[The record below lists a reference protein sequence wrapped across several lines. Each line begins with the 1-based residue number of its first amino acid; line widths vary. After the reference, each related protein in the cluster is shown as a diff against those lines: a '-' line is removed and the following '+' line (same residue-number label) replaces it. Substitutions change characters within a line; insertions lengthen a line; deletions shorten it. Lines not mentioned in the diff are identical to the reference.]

1 MRSPKGAKILPK
13 RLAGV
18 QMSERTLAKYLGLLL
33 EDPYDTELVD
43 GLRELL
49 KSPNP
54 ANDDQDPLRLLE
66 AARGGHERRGEFLAA
81 SWLMEL
87 ETELVADDP
96 DFQKVLVKELG
107 RVRRDELMDD
117 RGALVAYQKLGG
129 LESDD
134 PEVAHAVDQIQQVEE
149 KWAEVARRF
158 VEEARE
164 AVDPRLKT
172 SLLTRAAALMWQYG
186 GESTIEEA
194 DAIFDEALAAD
205 PSHMCTARQYA
216 LSLRARGRWDDVVSV
231 FVRSATAAR
240 TREEK
245 AGAWLQAARVLQ
257 RPLED
262 SERAADAYRKVLKFS
277 PTDAEAL
284 GALVEHYTE
293 LEAWDE
299 LAEMYESALRSRQAL
314 EAEKGMLLQLAMVHW
329 RFRDDPESAEPF
341 FARLRKIDAAHPG
354 MLDFYR
360 GQIGNDDPNGRFLTI
375 LGDALR
381 TTMDPKQQLALARE
395 LGHRAQLADRPERA
409 LEAWKLVERLAPGD
423 VDARAALQQLYQHSG
438 KWNAL
443 SESIRGEVE
452 ALLPD
457 AKEEKLRLLRDL
469 IPIYR
474 DALQLDSMLIQVYG
488 EILTVSPYDS
498 EALSSLSKL
507 YEGAGRWN
515 ELIQI
520 LDRQAEV
527 ASDTE
532 VKVGLYVRIA
542 GLWLERFG
550 NLKQATEPLE
560 RVLRL
565 QPTHHEAIA
574 QLKDIYT
581 KKRNW
586 EALVAILGREADLA
600 EDPVVRLDKKM
611 EMAQLC
617 TERLH
622 KNATAIT
629 LWKEILGETP
639 DPAEALDALE
649 KLAEREKDWVTL
661 AEVLQSRMEAAATE
675 PEQVEQLHR
684 LGVLYVE
691 RLDRPSEAVGVWV
704 RLLELDPDNS
714 RVRRMLKDAYLQ
726 LNDWESLEA
735 LYAEADDWAGFAE
748 LLGHAAEQSEDPESV
763 VKLSLR
769 AAALYGD
776 RVADLHRA
784 ARYYERALAAD
795 ATSIDAA
802 KGLLPIY
809 EKDHKW
815 PDYAKCLEVI
825 VAGSDRDEDLD
836 IRIKRLVSLRS
847 VHLNRLRDPRAS
859 LGWATRAYL
868 LAPADPAMVAGL
880 EESAEASGAYA
891 DLVAL
896 FRDRLEAASVSDTE
910 RLDLQRRIASI
921 AGERLG
927 ESEESIR
934 RLEAILEVVPNDAE
948 AIAVLDRLYRSER
961 RFADLRTLYER
972 RLDNVADPAEE
983 WVLLNEVAQV
993 EEEQL
998 GDLPA
1003 AAERHW
1009 EILAKNPHDVDA
1021 LRAVERLSQQLKQ
1034 WDRLDAALARRLQS
1048 KVGDEDR
1055 LSVYLQLA
1063 DLRRIYL
1070 EDSAG
1075 ALECY
1080 RNALALDGR
1089 NEVAI
1094 GGLEALS
1101 AQGGAVGIE
1110 AIDLL
1115 ELAYA
1120 KRGHFAKLAAL
1131 LRTRLEKTE
1140 DADEQRALK
1149 LRLADLSSSELDDAT
1164 GAYEALESVFLDNP
1178 EDLDLLDRLTGVA
1191 EVSNQQVAL
1200 ANALVLVFDGGDVG
1214 GEVELTVCRR
1224 AAELFEVALGTP
1236 EEAARFHRRVLELEP
1251 DDGAA
1256 FAALKQVYT
1265 KHEQWDDLRALYQ
1278 GRIEATTDAG
1288 AKLDLLLQLC
1298 FLFEEILDEPKHAIS
1313 TYEHALELDPTHTP
1327 SRRAL
1332 QRLYGRLRRWPELAE
1347 LLQRDLDEAS
1357 GQEAVD
1363 LAYELGTIYETRL
1376 NRAVDAVDHFELV
1389 LESSPTHLRAQE
1401 ALERLMS
1408 NRDERQRVASI
1419 LQPIFESQ
1427 GAWGELSKV
1436 LEVQLEDLSDPSSR
1450 AGHLVRIGEL
1460 SETKLRDDELAF
1472 DAYARAVR
1480 EDVADGAARSD
1491 LARLASKLTRHRQRA
1506 ELLERGL
1513 ATVGDEF
1520 IKTELLLELAELWDV
1535 SEPEPDEAERIY
1547 QQLIRLERD
1556 NPEIVLKASRA
1567 LERIHTGS
1575 GDHPALAR
1583 DLRRQLQFEE
1593 DETRRAELFPR
1604 LADLF
1609 ETTLHDADAAIEV
1622 HEERLENDP
1631 AQTDAL
1637 LALERLYESQERW
1650 ELLVEVLE
1658 RRAELS
1664 DDEQEQLSLA
1674 RRVAEVHEKRLGSV
1688 ENAILAHR
1696 DLLLRFGSDEPSSAA
1711 LTRLYRQT
1719 ERWQELLEITEM
1731 RAADADDEEQRTGFR
1746 FEAAELMRTR
1756 TGEVERAFELYRELL
1771 DSAPGH
1777 APTVAALE
1785 ELAAGSDA
1793 HLRVAAANRLLDQYA
1808 TDGRPAEQVRMLEIM
1823 AAADD
1828 PSERVRALLR
1838 AAAISEVDIKDLDAA
1853 FELTGRALREG
1864 VDLDDFE
1871 RVLGDYERHAESTG
1885 RFSELMATLGR
1896 IAPEL
1901 LDADLRMQVRM
1912 RAASIA
1918 QTRLSDTDF
1927 ARAQYQSVLEAQPDH
1942 RAALDALLTLVEDA
1956 GATRELVELLRR
1968 KGELCEDREERA
1980 ALLVRQAHLYQSEL
1994 DDPESAIE
2002 ALDRA
2007 LGESDHPLAYE
2018 GLERLYRRTQRW
2030 EDLATLYER
2039 EIDQRIGDPA
2049 SVRYELGELCMK
2061 RLKEP
2066 LRALDQFREALSQ
2079 NPDHEPTIRALEA
2092 LVEQSEHRGPAAEML
2107 EPLYLRRMDWA
2118 KVTETLEVRLDAVVD
2133 PSQRLELLRHLG
2145 DVQES
2150 HLEDLDGALETYGRL
2165 FAEDPHDPHSL
2176 ETLTRLARSLGRWD
2190 RLAAILDATLR
2201 AVEVDDGD
2209 TAAIALTTAK
2219 LYDQRLEELNRA
2231 GYFYQRALTY
2241 DPSNKEAG
2249 KALAS
2254 VYARSGRWEPLL
2266 DLDRERESFA
2276 ESDDERVAI
2285 LHEIARTEVD
2295 ELEVPQDGIITYRRI
2310 LEIEPANAEA
2320 ATRLDALLEGA
2331 AQWSELAA
2339 HIEFQIGNATDARIG
2354 LALRQRLGALT
2365 ETKLDNPAGALDIFE
2380 DVLADRPDYAAALAA
2395 VSRFVEDQ
2403 EHGPRAVQVLEPIH
2417 RQSGDWQALV
2427 SILEA
2432 KARQVD
2438 DPFEEAETWRE
2449 VGRLHEGPG
2458 RDAAK
2463 AFDAWGKA
2471 LVAEPADEATRA
2483 EVDRLA
2489 EALDSWESYI
2499 EICEQAAAAA
2509 VEPSLRGSFLRS
2521 VAETQDRELG
2531 DPRASIKTYRRIL
2544 EADPEANQTLDDLEG
2559 LQVMVGDWEGLSWV
2573 YEQKL
2578 ERADEPDPRAELLCR
2593 LGGLWEEQLSNPERA
2608 VEYYQRAADEKPDD
2622 GAAYEAL
2629 DRLFASANDSERL
2642 AEVLER
2648 RMQLEEEPEVRVEA
2662 GMRLAELYEAQLG
2675 RPDAACDALRVVV
2688 EADPEHRGALQ
2699 GLSRL
2704 YERQGQW
2711 PELVEVLQ
2719 RRTDAA
2725 ANEAERVELTYQ
2737 LGNIM
2742 ERELDDELS
2751 AIAVYGQILR
2761 IDVGHEPSVQALL
2774 RITKLADYR
2783 EDAASVLEPY
2793 LRTQERWNDLAM
2805 LLRLRADAMTDPQ
2818 HKAEQLVA
2826 LAEVHEHGRKDP
2838 NSALDALLQSI
2849 GERPEDE
2856 EILDRAEVL
2865 AAGLQRWSDLVEVL
2879 FAEAGA
2885 SLDSGRGA
2893 ALYGRVA
2900 RICEDELKDLSKA
2913 IDARERA
2920 LSLLGDDSS
2929 TLETLDRLLQ
2939 QTQQWD
2945 RVHEVISRRLDV
2957 QGADRPT
2964 LLLRQGRLRAEHLGD
2979 YEGALGA
2986 YEKAMEEDPGRDDT
3000 LAAVRDL
3007 TAKPQV
3013 AASALDLLEAY
3024 HRGAGNLEEVVRLYE
3039 QRVELAATDAD
3050 RVALLTEAAAIWEN
3064 DIGRPEQALKAL
3076 RDAVRTDPRD
3086 LTLIDSLERLAE
3098 VSGDWAVLD
3107 GLVEEI
3113 AAHGDLDRREMYELR
3128 LRSAGWYRDRLSD
3141 PRSAERAL
3149 TEALELDPEPLEA
3162 HSQRVDLI
3170 RSEGRTGDLV
3180 NALRAWAEV
3189 DPSSDQR
3196 IVVLR
3201 EAAELARVELSEPEL
3216 AAACYQEL
3224 IAVEPDDLDAL
3235 RALSEIRHDQ
3245 SRWNEVVGLLERQ
3258 MEIAAGEERAQ
3269 VARATGQV
3277 YRDQLD
3283 DPRAAIR
3290 AYEVALE
3297 IDENDA
3303 STMDAL
3309 EALYRDN
3316 DRLES
3321 LRTLLERR
3329 ASSASDDDRIAM
3341 QLRLAQLYEDSFRDQ
3356 AAAIDMFGQ
3365 VVLADP
3371 NNEVANA
3378 DLERLYQ
3385 ATGAWDELI
3394 ALLLSRVG
3402 HASDEAQR
3410 VLLARIADL
3419 HLDKRHDEDAAIVI
3433 YERINTELGADE
3445 DSLRALAGLYE
3456 RKGSWTRVADT
3467 LERLVG
3473 RLDGEAAIE
3482 LSHRVADVWEEH
3494 VGDDAQSV
3502 RALRGAYERFPED
3515 AKTRERVKAYYE
3527 TGGDYPA
3534 LVEVMDAEL
3543 RAASSDADRLTL
3555 LRAISDVYRDKLDSP
3570 GEAAGYLERAVELDS
3585 SDRGALVPL
3594 CDLYIA
3600 AGRQQDA
3607 VPILRQIIESYGR
3620 QRSKELATHQ
3630 HRLGQAL
3637 AAMGD
3642 AEGALSAY
3650 DAAFKIDLTNV
3661 AILRDLGKLTHAA
3674 GDLDRAQKS
3683 FRALLLQKLEP
3694 DSGIQKAD
3702 VYFYLGD
3709 IAAKTDDPRK
3719 AITMLERALAEDASH
3734 AQAAALLAEL
3744 KG

>member
-1 MRSPKGAKILPK
+1 
-13 RLAGV
+13 
-18 QMSERTLAKYLGLLL
+18 MSELTLTEYLGLLL
-33 EDPYDTELVD
+33 ENPYDIELVD
-43 GLRELL
+43 GLREFL

-66 AARGGHERRGEFLAA
+66 AARGGHERRGDFLAA

-117 RGALVAYQKLGG
+117 RGALVAYEQLGG
-129 LESDD
+129 LASDD
-134 PEVAHAVDQIQQVEE
+134 PEVAQAVDQIQQVEE
-149 KWAEVARRF
+149 KWAEIARRF
-158 VEEARE
+158 IEEARE
-164 AVDPRLKT
+164 AVDPRLRT
-172 SLLTRAAALMWQYG
+172 SLLTRAASLMWQYG
-186 GESTIEEA
+186 GDPIADEA

-231 FVRSATAAR
+231 FVRAATAAR

-245 AGAWLQAARVLQ
+245 ASAWLQAARVLR

-262 SERAADAYRKVLKFS
+262 SERAADAYRKVLKLS
-277 PTDAEAL
+277 PTDSEAL

-299 LAEMYESALRSRQAL
+299 LAEMYESALRSRQTL

-341 FARLRKIDAAHPG
+341 FTRLRKIDAAHPG

-360 GQIGNDDPNGRFLTI
+360 GRIGDEDLNGRFLTI

-381 TTMDPKQQLALARE
+381 TTTDPKQKLALARE
-395 LGHRAQLADRPERA
+395 LGHRAQTEDRPERA

-423 VDARAALQQLYQHSG
+423 VDARAALQQLYQLSG

-443 SESIRGEVE
+443 SESIRGEVD
-452 ALLPD
+452 ALSPD
-457 AKEEKLRLLRDL
+457 SKEEKLRLLRDL

-474 DALQLDSMLIQVYG
+474 DALHLDSMLIQVYG
-488 EILTVSPYDS
+488 EILVLSPFDS
-498 EALSSLSKL
+498 EALSALSEL

-527 ASDTE
+527 ASDTDD
-532 VKVGLYVRIA
+532 KVALYVRIA

-550 NLKQATEPLE
+550 NLKQATQPLE

-565 QPTHHEAIA
+565 QPDHQEALA

-600 EDPVVRLDKKM
+600 DDPSTRLDKKV

-622 KNATAIT
+622 KNADAIT
-629 LWKEILGETP
+629 LWKEILSESP
-639 DPAEALDALE
+639 EPAPALDALE
-649 KLAEREKDWVTL
+649 KLSEREKDWDTL
-661 AEVLQSRMEAAATE
+661 AEVLKSRADAAASDAKR
-675 PEQVEQLHR
+675 VEHLHR
-684 LGVLYVE
+684 LGALYME
-691 RLDRPSEAVGVWV
+691 RLERPAEAVEVWV
-704 RLLELDPDNS
+704 RLLGLDPDNS
-714 RVRRMLKDAYLQ
+714 RVRRMLKDAYLR
-726 LNDWESLEA
+726 LNDWESLEQ
-735 LYAEADDWAGFAE
+735 LYAEGEDWAGFAE
-748 LLGHAAEQSEDPESV
+748 LLGHAAEQAEDSESS

-769 AAALYGD
+769 AAEIYADRAGD
-776 RVADLHRA
+776 PHRA
-784 ARYYERALAAD
+784 ARYYERALATD
-795 ATSIDAA
+795 ATNIEAA
-802 KGLLPIY
+802 EGLLPIY

-815 PDYAKCLEVI
+815 PEYAKTLEVV
-825 VAGSDRDEDLD
+825 VAGSDKDEDLD
-836 IRIKRLVSLRS
+836 VQIQRLISLRS
-847 VHLNRLRDPRAS
+847 VYLNRIRDPEAS

-868 LAPADPAMVAGL
+868 LSPADPAIVAGL

-896 FRDRLEAASVSDTE
+896 FRARLATATVSEEE

-934 RLEAILEVVPNDAE
+934 QLEGILEVVPNDAE
-948 AIAVLDRLYRSER
+948 AIAVLDRLYRAER
-961 RFADLRTLYER
+961 RFADLRALYER
-972 RLDNVADPAEE
+972 RLESAADPSEE

-1009 EILAKNPHDVDA
+1009 KILSKNPHDVDA

-1055 LSVYLQLA
+1055 LAVYLQLA
-1063 DLRRIYL
+1063 DLRRLYL

-1094 GGLEALS
+1094 AGLEALS
-1101 AQGGAVGIE
+1101 AQGGASGLD

-1115 ELAYA
+1115 EPAYA
-1120 KRGHFAKLAAL
+1120 KRGHFTKLAEL
-1131 LRTRLEKTE
+1131 LRTRLENTK
-1140 DADEQRALK
+1140 DADERRTLK

-1178 EDLDLLDRLTGVA
+1178 QDVGLLDRLTGVA
-1191 EVSNQQVAL
+1191 EASNQQEAL
-1200 ANALVLVFDGGDVG
+1200 SRALVLVLDGGDAE
-1214 GEVELTVCRR
+1214 GEVELTLCRR
-1224 AAELFEVALGTP
+1224 AAELFDVALGTP
-1236 EEAARFHRRVLELEP
+1236 EAASRFHARILELEP
-1251 DDGAA
+1251 GDAAA

-1265 KHEQWDDLRALYQ
+1265 KHEEWDQLRALYQ

-1313 TYEHALELDPTHTP
+1313 SYEQALELDPTHTP

-1332 QRLYGRLRRWPELAE
+1332 QRLYARLQRWPELAE
-1347 LLQRDLDEAS
+1347 LLERDLDEAS

-1363 LAYELGTIYETRL
+1363 LAYELGTIYENRL
-1376 NRAVDAVDHFELV
+1376 GRVVDAVDHFELV
-1389 LESSPTHLRAQE
+1389 LASSPTHLRAQE
-1401 ALERLMS
+1401 ALERLMG

-1427 GAWGELSKV
+1427 GAWGELAKV

-1450 AGHLVRIGEL
+1450 AAHLVRIGEL

-1480 EDVADGAARSD
+1480 EDAADGVARSD
-1491 LARLASKLTRHRQRA
+1491 LARLASKLGRHRQRA

-1513 ATVGDEF
+1513 ATVGDDF
-1520 IKTELLLELAELWDV
+1520 VKTEILVELAELWDV
-1535 SEPEPDEAERIY
+1535 SEPEPVEAEKTY
-1547 QQLIRLERD
+1547 QQLIRAERD

-1567 LERIHTGS
+1567 LERLHAES
-1575 GDHPALAR
+1575 GDDAALAR

-1593 DETRRAELFPR
+1593 DEARRDELYPM

-1609 ETTLHDADAAIEV
+1609 ETTLHDADAAIEL
-1622 HEERLENDP
+1622 HQERLENDP
-1631 AQTDAL
+1631 TQVDAL
-1637 LALERLYESQERW
+1637 AALERLYASQNRW
-1650 ELLVEVLE
+1650 EPLVEVLE
-1658 RRAELS
+1658 RRAELC
-1664 DDEQEQLSLA
+1664 DEEQEQLSLA
-1674 RRVAEVHEKRLGSV
+1674 RRVAEVHEERLGSV
-1688 ENAILAHR
+1688 ENAISAHR
-1696 DLLLRFGSDEPSSAA
+1696 DLISRFGSDEPSLAA

-1719 ERWQELLEITEM
+1719 ERWPELLEITEM
-1731 RAADADDEEQRTGFR
+1731 RAVDADDPERRTGFR
-1746 FEAAELMRTR
+1746 FEAAELMRNK
-1756 TGEVERAFELYRELL
+1756 TGEGERAFELYRDLL
-1771 DSAPGH
+1771 DAVPGH

-1785 ELAAGSDA
+1785 ELAAGADA
-1793 HLRVAAANRLLDQYA
+1793 YLRVAAANRLLEQYA
-1808 TDGRPAEQVRMLEIM
+1808 NDGRPDDQVRMLEIV
-1823 AAADD
+1823 AAGDD
-1828 PSERVRALLR
+1828 PGERVRALLS
-1838 AAAISEVDIKDLDAA
+1838 AAEISEVQSEDLDAA

-1864 VDLDDFE
+1864 VDLDDLE
-1871 RVLGDYERHAESTG
+1871 RVLGDYERLADATGGTAE
-1885 RFSELMATLGR
+1885 LIATLGR

-1901 LDADLRMQVRM
+1901 LDADLRTQVRM

-1918 QTRLSDTDF
+1918 RERLSNDDF
-1927 ARAQYQSVLEAQPDH
+1927 ARTQYQSVLDEQPDH
-1942 RAALDALLTLVEDA
+1942 EAALDALLTLVEEA

-1968 KGELCEDREERA
+1968 KGELCDDPEERA

-2030 EDLATLYER
+2030 DDLATLYER

-2049 SVRYELGELCMK
+2049 AVRYELGELC
-2061 RLKEP
+2061 LKWLGEP

-2079 NPDHEPTIRALEA
+2079 NPDHEPTVRALEA
-2092 LVEQSEHRGPAAEML
+2092 LVEQSEHRGAAAEML

-2118 KVTETLEVRLDAVVD
+2118 KVTEILEVRLDAEVD

-2209 TAAIALTTAK
+2209 TAAIALTTAR

-2249 KALAS
+2249 QALAS

-2276 ESDDERVAI
+2276 ESDEERVAI

-2295 ELEVPQDGIITYRRI
+2295 ALDTPQDGVLTYRRI
-2310 LEIEPANAEA
+2310 LELDPTNDEA
-2320 ATRLDALLEGA
+2320 VTQLDALLERTA
-2331 AQWSELAA
+2331 EWDELAA
-2339 HIEFQIGNATDARIG
+2339 HIELQIGNAGDPR
-2354 LALRQRLGALT
+2354 LALELRQRLGALT
-2365 ETKLDNPAGALDIFE
+2365 ETKLDNRAGALDIYE
-2380 DVLADRPDYAAALAA
+2380 DVLVDRPDYAPAIEA
-2395 VSRFVEDQ
+2395 VSRFIEDA
-2403 EHGPRAVQVLEPIH
+2403 EHGPRAVQILEPIH

-2427 SILEA
+2427 GLLEA
-2432 KARQVD
+2432 KARQLD
-2438 DPFEEAETWRE
+2438 ERFEQAETWRE
-2449 VGRLHEGPG
+2449 VGRLYEGPG
-2458 RDAAK
+2458 LDAGK

-2471 LVAEPADEATRA
+2471 LVAEPADEATRS

-2489 EALDSWESYI
+2489 EALERWEAYI
-2499 EICEQAAAAA
+2499 ETCEQAAVAA
-2509 VEPSLRGSFLRS
+2509 EDPSLQGSFLRS

-2531 DPRASIKTYRRIL
+2531 DPRASIGTYRRLL
-2544 EADPEANQTLDDLEG
+2544 EADPEADQTLDDLEG

-2578 ERADEPDPRAELLCR
+2578 ERAQEPDPRAELLCR
-2593 LGGLWEEQLSNPERA
+2593 LGGLWEEQLSSPERA

-2622 GAAYEAL
+2622 GVAYEAL

-2642 AEVLER
+2642 ADVLEQ
-2648 RMQLEEEPEVRVEA
+2648 RMQVEEQPEVRVEV

-2675 RPDAACDALRVVV
+2675 RPDAACDALRAVA
-2688 EADPEHRGALQ
+2688 EAEPDHRGALQ

-2719 RRTDAA
+2719 RRTDTAA
-2725 ANEAERVELTYQ
+2725 HEAERVELTHQ

-2761 IDVGHEPSVQALL
+2761 IDPGHEPSVQALL

-2793 LRTQERWNDLAM
+2793 LRVQERWNDLAT

-2818 HKAEQLVA
+2818 DKAEQLVA

-2838 NSALDALLQSI
+2838 SSALDALLQSI

-2856 EILDRAEVL
+2856 EILDRAESL
-2865 AAGLQRWSDLVEVL
+2865 AAGLERWSDLVEVL
-2879 FAEAGA
+2879 FAEASA
-2885 SLDSGRGA
+2885 SLDTGRGA

-2900 RICEDELKDLSKA
+2900 RICEEELGDLSRA
-2913 IDARERA
+2913 IDAQERA
-2920 LSLLGDDSS
+2920 LSLLGDDSA

-2945 RVHEVISRRLDV
+2945 RVHEVISRRLDL
-2957 QGADRPT
+2957 QSADRPT
-2964 LLLRQGRLRAEHLGD
+2964 LLLRQGRLRAEQLGD

-2986 YEKAMEEDPGRDDT
+2986 YEKAMEQDPGREDT
-3000 LAAVRDL
+3000 LAAVRRL
-3007 TAKPQV
+3007 AAKPQV
-3013 AASALDLLEAY
+3013 AASALDLLEAHY
-3024 HRGAGNLEEVVRLYE
+3024 RGAGDLEEVVRLYE
-3039 QRVELAATDAD
+3039 ERVELAETDAD

-3086 LTLIDSLERLAE
+3086 LSLIDSLERLAE
-3098 VSGDWAVLD
+3098 EAENWEALD

-3113 AAHGDLDRREMYELR
+3113 GEHGDLDRREIYQLR
-3128 LRSAGWYRDRLSD
+3128 LRSAGWYLDRLSD
-3141 PRSAERAL
+3141 PRSAERELTAAL
-3149 TEALELDPEPLEA
+3149 GLDPEPLEA
-3162 HSQRVDLI
+3162 HARRVDLI
-3170 RSEGRTGDLV
+3170 RSQGRTRDLV

-3189 DPSSDQR
+3189 DPGSDRR
-3196 IVVLR
+3196 IVLLR
-3201 EAAELARVELSEPEL
+3201 EAAELACAELSEPEL
-3216 AAACYQEL
+3216 AADCYQEL
-3224 IAVEPDDLDAL
+3224 ISIEPEDIDAL
-3235 RALSEIRHDQ
+3235 RALVTIRRDQ
-3245 SRWNEVVGLLERQ
+3245 SRWNEAVGLLERQ
-3258 MEIAAGEERAQ
+3258 MELTAGNERAE

-3277 YRDQLD
+3277 YRDLLD

-3290 AYEVALE
+3290 AYEVAFE
-3297 IDENDA
+3297 IDENDVG
-3303 STMDAL
+3303 TMDAL
-3309 EALYRDN
+3309 ESLYRDN
-3316 DRLES
+3316 DRLEA
-3321 LRTLLERR
+3321 LRSLLERR
-3329 ASSASDDDRIAM
+3329 VSSAGDEDRMAV
-3341 QLRLAQLYEDSFRDQ
+3341 QLRLAKLYEQAFTDQ
-3356 AAAIDMFGQ
+3356 AAAIDIFQQ
-3365 VVLADP
+3365 VLLADP
-3371 NNEVANA
+3371 SHETANA
-3378 DLERLYQ
+3378 ELDRLYQ

-3402 HASDEAQR
+3402 HASSDVQR
-3410 VLLARIADL
+3410 GLLARIADL
-3419 HLDKRHDEDAAIVI
+3419 HLGKRNDEEAAITI
-3433 YERINTELGADE
+3433 YERINADLGSDE
-3445 DSLRALAGLYE
+3445 QSLRALAGLYE
-3456 RKGSWTRVADT
+3456 RRGSWTRVADT
-3467 LERLVG
+3467 LERLAG

-3482 LSHRVADVWEEH
+3482 LSHRVADVWEQK
-3494 VGDDAQSV
+3494 VGDIAQAG
-3502 RALRGAYERFPED
+3502 RALRGAHERFPQD
-3515 AKTRERVKAYYE
+3515 ADTRERLKAYYE
-3527 TGGDYPA
+3527 TDGDYGA
-3534 LVEVMDAEL
+3534 LVEVLDGEL
-3543 RAASSDADRLTL
+3543 RAAGSDADRLTL
-3555 LRAISDVYRDKLDSP
+3555 LRAISDVYRDKLDAP
-3570 GEAAGYLERAVELDS
+3570 GEAASYLERAVELDG
-3585 SDRGALVPL
+3585 SDRAALVPL
-3594 CDLYIA
+3594 CDLYMA

-3620 QRSKELATHQ
+3620 QRSKDLAAHQ

-3642 AEGALSAY
+3642 AEGALAAY

-3709 IAAKTDDPRK
+3709 IAAKTDDTRK
-3719 AITMLERALAEDASH
+3719 AITMLERALAEDSGH
-3734 AQAAALLAEL
+3734 AQAAELLAEL

>member
-1 MRSPKGAKILPK
+1 
-13 RLAGV
+13 
-18 QMSERTLAKYLGLLL
+18 MSERTLAKYLGLLL
-33 EDPYDTELVD
+33 EDPYDMGLVD

-54 ANDDQDPLRLLE
+54 ANDGQDPLRLLE

-117 RGALVAYQKLGG
+117 RGALVAYEKLGG

-134 PEVAHAVDQIQQVEE
+134 PEVAQAVDQIQQVEE

-172 SLLTRAAALMWQYG
+172 SLLTRAASLMWQYG

-194 DAIFDEALAAD
+194 DSIFDEALAAD

-231 FVRSATAAR
+231 FVRSAIAAR

-245 AGAWLQAARVLQ
+245 ASAWLQAARVL
-257 RPLED
+257 RRSLAD

-299 LAEMYESALRSRQAL
+299 LAEMYESALRSRQTL

-329 RFRDDPESAEPF
+329 RFREDPESAEPF

-360 GQIGNDDPNGRFLTI
+360 GRIGSDDPDGRFLII

-381 TTMDPKQQLALARE
+381 TTTDPEQQLALARE
-395 LGHRAQLADRPERA
+395 LGHRAQTADRPERA

-452 ALLPD
+452 ALSAD

-488 EILTVSPYDS
+488 EILALSSHDS
-498 EALSSLSKL
+498 EALSSLSEL
-507 YEGAGRWN
+507 YESAGRWN
-515 ELIQI
+515 DLIQI

-527 ASDTE
+527 AADSG
-532 VKVGLYVRIA
+532 VQVALYMRIA

-550 NLKQATEPLE
+550 NLKQASQPLE

-565 QPTHHEAIA
+565 QPSHHEAAA

-586 EALVAILGREADLA
+586 EALLAILGREADVA
-600 EDPVVRLDKKM
+600 DDPATRLEKKM

-622 KNATAIT
+622 QNATAIT
-629 LWKEILGETP
+629 LWKEVLGETP
-639 DPAEALDALE
+639 DSAEALDALE
-649 KLAEREKDWVTL
+649 KLAEREKDWETL
-661 AEVLQSRMEAAATE
+661 AEVLQRRAEATASKT
-675 PEQVEQLHR
+675 EQVELLHR
-684 LGVLYVE
+684 LGVLYME
-691 RLDRPSEAVGVWV
+691 RLERPAEAAVVWLHV
-704 RLLELDPDNS
+704 LELEPDNS
-714 RVRRMLKDAYLQ
+714 RVRRMLKDAYLR

-735 LYAEADDWAGFAE
+735 LYTEANDWAGLAE
-748 LLGHAAEQSEDPESV
+748 LLGNTAEQVEDPESI

-769 AAALYGD
+769 AAALYGQ
-776 RVADLHRA
+776 RVGDLHRA
-784 ARYYERALAAD
+784 ARYYERALATDPTNIEA
-795 ATSIDAA
+795 ATA
-802 KGLLPIY
+802 LLPVY
-809 EKDHKW
+809 EQDHNW
-815 PDYAKCLEVI
+815 PDYAKSLEVV
-825 VAGSDRDEDLD
+825 VAASDKGDDLD
-836 IRIKRLVSLRS
+836 VRLERIVSLRS
-847 VHLNRLRDPRAS
+847 VYLNRLRDPRAS

-868 LAPADPAMVAGL
+868 LSPADPAVVAGL
-880 EESAEASGAYA
+880 EESAEATGAYA

-896 FRDRLEAASVSDTE
+896 FRDRLETTSVSDAE

-934 RLEAILEVVPNDAE
+934 QLEAILEVVPNDAE
-948 AIAVLDRLYRSER
+948 AIAVLDRLYRGER
-961 RFADLRTLYER
+961 RFVDLRTLYER
-972 RLDNVADPAEE
+972 RLENVADPAEE

-1009 EILAKNPHDVDA
+1009 KILATNPHDVDA

-1094 GGLEALS
+1094 AGLEALS
-1101 AQGGAVGIE
+1101 AHGGAVGIE

-1115 ELAYA
+1115 DPAYA

-1131 LRTRLEKTE
+1131 LRARLETTK
-1140 DADEQRALK
+1140 DADEQRLLK

-1178 EDLDLLDRLTGVA
+1178 QDLDLLDRLTGVA
-1191 EVSNQQVAL
+1191 EVSNQQEAL
-1200 ANALVLVFDGGDVG
+1200 AKALVLVLDADEVQ
-1214 GEVELTVCRR
+1214 GEVELTLCRR
-1224 AAELFEVALGTP
+1224 AAELYDVALGNA
-1236 EEAARFHRRVLELEP
+1236 EEAARFHGRVLELEP
-1251 DDGAA
+1251 GDAAA

-1265 KHEQWDDLRALYQ
+1265 KHEQWNDLRALYQ

-1313 TYEHALELDPTHTP
+1313 SYEQALELDPTHTP

-1332 QRLYGRLRRWPELAE
+1332 QRLYGRLQRWPELAE
-1347 LLQRDLDEAS
+1347 LLRRDLDEAT

-1376 NRAVDAVDHFELV
+1376 GRVVDAVDHFELV

-1401 ALERLMS
+1401 GLERLMVD
-1408 NRDERQRVASI
+1408 RDERQRVASI

-1450 AGHLVRIGEL
+1450 AAHLVRIGEL

-1480 EDVADGAARSD
+1480 EDAADGVARSD
-1491 LARLASKLTRHRQRA
+1491 LARLASKLSRHRQRA

-1513 ATVGDEF
+1513 ATVGDDF
-1520 IKTELLLELAELWDV
+1520 VKTELLLELAELWDV
-1535 SEPEPDEAERIY
+1535 SEPEPEQAERIY
-1547 QQLIRLERD
+1547 QQLIRAERD

-1567 LERIHTGS
+1567 LERLHSAS
-1575 GDHPALAR
+1575 GDHAGLAR

-1593 DETRRAELFPR
+1593 DEARRDELFPR
-1604 LADLF
+1604 LGELL
-1609 ETTLHDADAAIEV
+1609 ETTLHDADAAIEL
-1622 HEERLENDP
+1622 HQERLENDP
-1631 AQTDAL
+1631 AQVDAL
-1637 LALERLYESQERW
+1637 VALERLYESQERW

-1664 DDEQEQLSLA
+1664 DEDQEQKSLA
-1674 RRVAEVHEKRLGSV
+1674 RRVAEVHEQRLGSV

-1696 DLLLRFGSDEPSSAA
+1696 DLILRFGSDEPSLAA
-1711 LTRLYRQT
+1711 LARLYRQT
-1719 ERWQELLEITEM
+1719 ERWQELLEITET
-1731 RAADADDEEQRTGFR
+1731 RAEDADDPDQAAGFR

-1756 TGEVERAFELYRELL
+1756 TGELERAFELYRDLL
-1771 DSAPGH
+1771 DSVPGH
-1777 APTVAALE
+1777 EPTLAALE

-1793 HLRVAAANRLLDQYA
+1793 QLRVAAANRLLEQYG

-1828 PSERVRALLR
+1828 PSEGVRALLR
-1838 AAAISEVDIKDLDAA
+1838 AAEISEIERHDLDAA
-1853 FELTGRALREG
+1853 FEFIGRALREG

-1901 LDADLRMQVRM
+1901 LDADLRTRVRM

-1918 QTRLSDTDF
+1918 EERLSDADF
-1927 ARAQYQSVLEAQPDH
+1927 ARVQYQSVLEEQPDH
-1942 RAALDALLTLVEDA
+1942 RAALDALLQLVEEA

-2018 GLERLYRRTQRW
+2018 GLERLYRRTRRW

-2049 SVRYELGELCMK
+2049 AVRYELGELCMK

-2066 LRALDQFREALSQ
+2066 QRALDQFREALSQ
-2079 NPDHEPTIRALEA
+2079 NPDHEPTVRALEA
-2092 LVEQSEHRGPAAEML
+2092 LVEQSDEHRGPAAEL
-2107 EPLYLRRMDWA
+2107 LAPLYLRRMDWA
-2118 KVTETLEVRLDAVVD
+2118 KVTEILEVRLDAEAD
-2133 PSQRLELLRHLG
+2133 PSQRLDLLRHLG

-2165 FAEDPHDPHSL
+2165 FAEEPHDPHSL

-2190 RLAAILDATLR
+2190 RLAAILDQTLR

-2219 LYDQRLEELNRA
+2219 LYDERLEELNRA

-2254 VYARSGRWEPLL
+2254 VYARSGRWQALL

-2276 ESDDERVAI
+2276 QSADERVAI

-2295 ELEVPQDGIITYRRI
+2295 ELDAPQDGILTYRRI
-2310 LEIEPANAEA
+2310 LEIDPVNPVAV
-2320 ATRLDALLEGA
+2320 TRLDELLERA
-2331 AQWSELAA
+2331 AQWEELAA
-2339 HIEFQIGNATDARIG
+2339 HIEFQIGNAADAALG
-2354 LALRQRLGALT
+2354 LALRQRLGSLT
-2365 ETKLDNPAGALDIFE
+2365 ETQLDNPAGALDIFE
-2380 DVLADRPDYAAALAA
+2380 DVLADQPDYAPALAA
-2395 VSRFVEDQ
+2395 VSRFVDDA
-2403 EHGPRAVQVLEPIH
+2403 EHGPRAVQILEPIH

-2427 SILEA
+2427 QILEA
-2432 KARQVD
+2432 KAGQLE
-2438 DPFEEAETWRE
+2438 DPFEQAETWRE

-2458 RDAAK
+2458 RDAGK
-2463 AFDAWGKA
+2463 AFDVWSKA
-2471 LVAEPADEATRA
+2471 LIAEPADEATRA

-2489 EALDSWESYI
+2489 EALDRWEAYI
-2499 EICEQAAAAA
+2499 ETCEQAAAAA
-2509 VEPSLRGSFLRS
+2509 EEPSLRGSFLRS

-2531 DPRASIKTYRRIL
+2531 DPRASIKTYRRLL
-2544 EADPEANQTLDDLEG
+2544 EADPEAEQTLDDLEG

-2578 ERADEPDPRAELLCR
+2578 ERAHEPDPRAELLCR

-2608 VEYYQRAADEKPDD
+2608 VEFYQRAADEKPDD

-2629 DRLFASANDSERL
+2629 DRLFASANESERL

-2648 RMQLEEEPEVRVEA
+2648 RMQLEEEPDVRVEV

-2675 RPDAACDALRVVV
+2675 RPDAACDALQAVV

-2719 RRTDAA
+2719 RRTDSAA
-2725 ANEAERVELTYQ
+2725 HEAERVELTHQ

-2761 IDVGHEPSVQALL
+2761 IDAGHEPSVQALL

-2793 LRTQERWNDLAM
+2793 LRSQERWNDLAM

-2818 HKAEQLVA
+2818 DKAEQLVA
-2826 LAEVHEHGRKDP
+2826 LAEVHEHGRKDT
-2838 NSALDALLQSI
+2838 NGALDALLQSI

-2856 EILDRAEVL
+2856 EILDRAEIL

-2879 FAEAGA
+2879 FAEASA
-2885 SLDSGRGA
+2885 SLDSMRGA

-2913 IDARERA
+2913 IDAHERA

-2945 RVHEVISRRLDV
+2945 RVHEVISRRLGLE
-2957 QGADRPT
+2957 GADRPT
-2964 LLLRQGRLRAEHLGD
+2964 LLVRQGRLRADQLGD

-2986 YEKAMEEDPGRDDT
+2986 YEKAMDQDPGRDDT
-3000 LAAVRDL
+3000 LAAVRNL
-3007 TAKPQV
+3007 ANKPQV
-3013 AASALDLLEAY
+3013 AASALDLLEQY
-3024 HRGAGNLEEVVRLYE
+3024 YRGAGNLEEVVRLYE
-3039 QRVELAATDAD
+3039 QRVELASTDAD
-3050 RVALLTEAAAIWEN
+3050 RVALFTEAAAIWEH
-3064 DIGRPEQALKAL
+3064 DIGRPEEALRAL

-3098 VSGDWAVLD
+3098 VSEHWAALD

-3149 TEALELDPEPLEA
+3149 SEALELDPEPLEA

-3170 RSEGRTGDLV
+3170 RTQGRTGDLV
-3180 NALRAWAEV
+3180 NALRTWAQV
-3189 DPSSDQR
+3189 DPSSDRR
-3196 IVVLR
+3196 IALLR
-3201 EAAELARVELSEPEL
+3201 ESATLARAELSDPDL
-3216 AAACYQEL
+3216 AADCYQEL
-3224 IAVEPDDLDAL
+3224 IAIEQDDLDAL
-3235 RALSEIRHDQ
+3235 RALSEIRRDQ
-3245 SRWNEVVGLLERQ
+3245 SRWSEVVVLLERH
-3258 MEIAAGEERAQ
+3258 MEIAVGQERAQ
-3269 VARATGQV
+3269 VARETGEV

-3297 IDENDA
+3297 IDENEG

-3309 EALYRDN
+3309 EALYRDH

-3329 ASSASDDDRIAM
+3329 ASSAGDQDRIAM
-3341 QLRLAQLYEDSFRDQ
+3341 QLRLAQLYEHSFRDQ
-3356 AAAIDMFGQ
+3356 AAAIDMFRQ
-3365 VVLADP
+3365 ILLADP
-3371 NNEVANA
+3371 NNEIANA
-3378 DLERLYQ
+3378 DLDRLFQ
-3385 ATGAWDELI
+3385 ATGAWDDLI
-3394 ALLLSRVG
+3394 GLLLSRVA
-3402 HASDEAQR
+3402 HASDETQR
-3410 VLLARIADL
+3410 GLLERIADL
-3419 HLDKRHDEDAAIVI
+3419 HLSKRNDEDAAIMI
-3433 YERINTELGADE
+3433 YERINTDLGADE

-3473 RLDGEAAIE
+3473 RLDGTAAIE
-3482 LSHRVADVWEEH
+3482 LSHRVADVWEQQ
-3494 VGDDAQSV
+3494 VGDAAQAG
-3502 RALRGAYERFPED
+3502 RALRGAHDRFPED
-3515 AKTRERVKAYYE
+3515 AETRKRLKAYYE
-3527 TGGDYPA
+3527 AGDDYRA

-3555 LRAISDVYRDKLDSP
+3555 LRAISDVYRDKLESP
-3570 GEAAGYLERAVELDS
+3570 GEAASYLERAVELDG

-3594 CDLYIA
+3594 CDLYMA
-3600 AGRQQDA
+3600 AGRQEDA

-3620 QRSKELATHQ
+3620 QRSKDLAAHQ

-3642 AEGALSAY
+3642 ADGALAAY

-3709 IAAKTDDPRK
+3709 IAAKTDDARK

-3734 AQAAALLAEL
+3734 AQAAELLAEL